1 MSNIS
6 FRDSFLNSNILQLSA
21 KHPASSHDF
30 ENYLKDQSHTP
41 YRSPTLT
48 SQMQALGLDDEQD
61 PYTKR
66 SAIKTDRFIPC
77 RKSSK
82 LHVFFPNGHNEDF
95 ANENE
100 NPKKTAIETEGPTN
114 AGGNN
119 IQGASRTTS
128 ENENQTALIE
138 LYKNQ
143 VLGLHNYPEHTEKF
157 KNKNLLR
164 FNDENQCRG
173 DLFNQ
178 RKCERNGLSYYESL
192 ASCTNMIFRENSPS
206 LCEKKP
212 MRKISK
218 TPFKILDAPNLQDD
232 YYLNL
237 IDWSGQDILAV
248 ALGSCV
254 YLWSAVNNKV
264 SKLCELSEQ
273 VTSVAWSPKGC
284 FLSIGVNDG
293 EIQIWDSIKAKKVNS
308 FTEQHT
314 ARVGALGLSNN
325 ILCSGSRDKT
335 IVMRDVRMD
344 GYIRKL
350 LEHKQEVCG
359 LKWSFDEQQV
369 ASGGN
374 DNKLLVWNIHST
386 IPVRKFLSHTAAV
399 KAIAWSPHQHGLL
412 ASGGGTAD
420 RTIRFWNTLENNQVH
435 VIETDSQVCNLIFAK
450 NVNEFVSTHGYSMNQ
465 IILWKYPAM
474 EKIATFTGHTS
485 RVLYLAMS
493 PDGENIVSGAGDE
506 TLRFWNIFPKSNF
519 NSENRSSVLIGDAK
533 ELR

>member
-1 MSNIS
+1 MSNFS
-6 FRDSFLNSNILQLSA
+6 FRDPFLHSNAFQFSSKPSSSPSDLETFL
-21 KHPASSHDF
+21 SSH
-30 ENYLKDQSHTP
+30 KP
-41 YRSPTLT
+41 AAVPTLAA
-48 SQMQALGLDDEQD
+48 QMQALGLEEEQD
-61 PYTKR
+61 VFSKKTN
-66 SAIKTDRFIPC
+66 KTDRFIPS

-82 LHVFFPNGHNEDF
+82 LQIFFTNAHNELYG
-95 ANENE
+95 NENE
-100 NPKKTAIETEGPTN
+100 NPKKTNMETETPFPN
-114 AGGNN
+114 SS
-119 IQGASRTTS
+119 QESLSRLS
-128 ENENQTALIE
+128 ENDGHNALIE

-143 VLGLHNYPEHTEKF
+143 VLGIPNYPQNSEKF

-164 FNDENQCRG
+164 FNDENIGGGRLG
-173 DLFNQ
+173 YDPFHQ
-178 RKCERNGLSYYESL
+178 RKCERNGVNYYESL
-192 ASCTNMIFRENSPS
+192 VSCTNMIFRENSPS

-212 MRKISK
+212 MRKIAK

-237 IDWSGQDILAV
+237 IDWSGQDVLAV

-254 YLWSAVNNKV
+254 YLWSATNNKV
-264 SKLCELSEQ
+264 SKLCELPEQ
-273 VTSVAWSPKGC
+273 VTSVAWSPKGY
-284 FLSIGVNDG
+284 FLSVGINDG
-293 EIQIWDSIKAKKVNS
+293 EIQIWDTIKSKKVNS
-308 FTEQHT
+308 FADQHT
-314 ARVGALGLSNN
+314 ARVGSLGWSSQ
-325 ILCSGSRDKT
+325 ILCSGSRDKS

-344 GYIRKL
+344 GFIRKL

-359 LKWSFDEQQV
+359 IKWSFDEQQV

-374 DNKLLVWNIHST
+374 DNKLLVWSIHSN

-420 RTIRFWNTLENNQVH
+420 RTIRFWNTLENTQMH
-435 VIETDSQVCNLIFAK
+435 LIDTDSQVCNLIFAK

-465 IILWKYPAM
+465 IVLWKYPAM
-474 EKIATFTGHTS
+474 EKIATLTGHTS

-506 TLRFWNIFPKSNF
+506 TLRFWNIFPKS
-519 NSENRSSVLIGDAK
+519 SLATGGRSSVLIGDAK

>member
-1 MSNIS
+1 MSNFS
-6 FRDSFLNSNILQLSA
+6 FRDAFLHSNLLNFSSKPDNSP
-21 KHPASSHDF
+21 HF
-30 ENYLKDQSHTP
+30 ESYLKDRSQTTP
-41 YRSPTLT
+41 IHSSSLQA
-48 SQMQALGLDDEQD
+48 QMQALGINEEEQE
-61 PYTKR
+61 PFNRK
-66 SAIKTDRFIPC
+66 SSIKTDRFIPS

-82 LHVFFPNGHNEDF
+82 LQIFFTNAHSELYG
-95 ANENE
+95 NENE
-100 NPKKTAIETEGPTN
+100 NPKGQNSTNPIETEPTSSN
-114 AGGNN
+114 HPQPIRG
-119 IQGASRTTS
+119 
-128 ENENQTALIE
+128 ENEGQNALIE
-138 LYKNQ
+138 LYRNQ
-143 VLGLHNYPEHTEKF
+143 VLGIQNYPENTEKF

-164 FNDENQCRG
+164 FTEENIMKG
-173 DLFNQ
+173 DIFHQ
-178 RKCERNGLSYYESL
+178 KKCERNGLNYYENL
-192 ASCTNMIFRENSPS
+192 ISCTNMIFRENSPS

-212 MRKISK
+212 MRKIAK

-237 IDWSGQDILAV
+237 IDWSGQDVLAV

-254 YLWSAVNNKV
+254 YLWSAINNKV
-264 SKLCELSEQ
+264 SKLCELPEQ
-273 VTSVAWSPKGC
+273 VTSVAWSPKGY
-284 FLSIGVNDG
+284 FLSVGVNDG

-308 FTEQHT
+308 FADQHT
-314 ARVGALGLSNN
+314 ARVGALGWSNQ

-335 IVMRDVRMD
+335 IVMRDIRMD

-350 LEHKQEVCG
+350 IEHKQEVCG
-359 LKWSFDEQQV
+359 IKWSFDEQQV

-374 DNKLLVWNIHST
+374 DNKLLVWSIHSSS
-386 IPVRKFLSHTAAV
+386 PVRKFLSHTAAV

-420 RTIRFWNTLENNQVH
+420 RTIRFWNTLENTQIH
-435 VIETDSQVCNLIFAK
+435 LIDTDSQVCNLIFAK

-474 EKIATFTGHTS
+474 EKVTTLTGHTS

-506 TLRFWNIFPKSNF
+506 TLRFWNIFPKNNAGSG
-519 NSENRSSVLIGDAK
+519 NRSSVLIGDAK